1 METKNK
7 ETKNTLPGAGEYNSK
22 PTKRAKELSR
32 HKYFTINVYQED
44 GEVYIEGERADDI
57 VENEIK
63 MALERHFERYNFSPK
78 WKEVKA

>member
-1 METKNK
+1 MCGNEK
-7 ETKNTLPGAGEYNSK
+7 EPEKTSLRAGENNSK

-32 HKYFTINVYQED
+32 HKYFTINVYQEN

-78 WKEVKA
+78 WKGASP

>member
-7 ETKNTLPGAGEYNSK
+7 ENGTNSLRAGEYSK

-32 HKYFTINVYQED
+32 HKYFTIYVYQED
-44 GEVYIEGERADDI
+44 GEVYIEGERADEI

-78 WKEVKA
+78 WKEAKA